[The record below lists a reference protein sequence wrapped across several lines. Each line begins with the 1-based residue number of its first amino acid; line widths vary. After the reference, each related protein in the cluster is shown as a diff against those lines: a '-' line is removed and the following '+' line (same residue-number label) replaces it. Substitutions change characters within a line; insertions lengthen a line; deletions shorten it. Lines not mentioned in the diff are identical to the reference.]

1 MPHRDW
7 SGQWIKPLVYRNG
20 NQWHFNFLKAGEL
33 LIFPLLTAFLIFMGN
48 RYIVFEKNTLAS
60 EQLAKDITV
69 IKALSYK
76 VDTSMRELTDI
87 VFGHIEVETRRDKD
101 RVSQQIEMYKLNRA
115 QRQKDLEKLR
125 QDLNKPKE

>member
-1 MPHRDW
+1 M
-7 SGQWIKPLVYRNG
+7 
-20 NQWHFNFLKAGEL
+20 
-33 LIFPLLTAFLIFMGN
+33 IFPLLTAFLIFMGN

-60 EQLAKDITV
+60 EQMSKDITV

-76 VDTSMRELTDI
+76 VDSSMRELTDI

-101 RVSQQIEMYKLNRA
+101 RVSQQIELYKLNRA

-125 QDLNKPKE
+125 RDLELKKE